1 MEMEIKVNELD
12 TLFKTGCMV
21 SSYTGHKEVYKD
33 IGTLMDTI
41 EFEGVQSMKE
51 GKNLQVLNVAPIV
64 NYADGYI
71 TFYVTYEYDKKE
83 KDLDIRTKMLSDYQ
97 IAYFCDILKKWTQ
110 FKAA

>member
-1 MEMEIKVNELD
+1 MEIKVKELNELFA
-12 TLFKTGCMV
+12 TNCLV
-21 SSYTGHKEVYKD
+21 SSYTGHEEVYKD

-51 GKNLQVLNVAPIV
+51 DKSLKVIDVNPII
-64 NYADGYI
+64 NYHDGYV
-71 TFYVTYEYDKKE
+71 TFYVIYEYGGKE

-110 FKAA
+110 FEAA